1 MPAPSVPTP
10 HASLFHKVFS
20 RRKLA
25 AQHLRGVL
33 PPALVAA
40 VDWRTLRVE
49 SGHFVDDALA
59 WSASDLLYS
68 VKLGGERLLV
78 YVLLEHQSRSD
89 PLMVFRVLRYMV
101 RVWEKFL
108 AEHPDA
114 KTLPVIVPV
123 LLSHAEGG
131 WKAAVTMHE
140 LLGLEGERAVLLGA
154 FAPSFRLLLDDV
166 GAQSD
171 AELRGRTLDAL
182 GALALLLFRHGRD
195 PDGLLDRWAEWAEL
209 WRKLWSLAGGRKAV
223 GLLAWYSMLVN
234 PRVTREDAATALGG
248 ILGPGAR
255 EVVMT
260 EGERLIQLGEVRG
273 EARGEARG
281 ERKGLK
287 RGLRKGRVEG
297 RREALLT
304 LLAARGLAVSP
315 ALRARV
321 EACVELPCLD
331 GWIVRAAT
339 AQSADEALSGT

>member
-10 HASLFHKVFS
+10 HASLFLKVFS

-25 AQHLRGVL
+25 TQHLRGVL

-40 VDWRTLRVE
+40 LDWRTLRVE
-49 SGHFVDDALA
+49 SGHYVDDALT

-78 YVLLEHQSRSD
+78 YVLLEHQSSSD
-89 PLMVFRVLRYMV
+89 SHMVFRVLRYMV
-101 RVWEKFL
+101 RVWEKLL
-108 AEHPDA
+108 ADHPDA
-114 KTLPVIVPV
+114 KALPVIVPV

-166 GAQSD
+166 AAQSD

-182 GALALLLFRHGRD
+182 GALALLMLRHGRE
-195 PDGLLDRWAEWAEL
+195 PEGLLDRWVEWAEL
-209 WRKLWSLAGGRKAV
+209 WRSLWGLAGGRQAV

-234 PRVTREDAATALGG
+234 PRVTREEAATALGG

-273 EARGEARG
+273 EVRGEA
-281 ERKGLK
+281 KGLK

-297 RREALLT
+297 RVEGRREALLT
-304 LLAARGLAVSP
+304 LLVARGLAVTP

-321 EACVELPCLD
+321 EACVELACLD
-331 GWIVRAAT
+331 RWLVRAAT
-339 AQSADEALSGT
+339 ARSAAEALSER

>member
-49 SGHFVDDALA
+49 GGHFVDDALA

-78 YVLLEHQSRSD
+78 YVLLEHQSSSD
-89 PLMVFRVLRYMV
+89 PHMVFRVLRYMV

-108 AEHPDA
+108 EEHPEA

-123 LLSHAEGG
+123 VLSHAEGG
-131 WKAAVTMHE
+131 WNAAVTMHA
-140 LLGLEGERAVLLGA
+140 LLGLEGERLALLGA

-171 AELRGRTLDAL
+171 AELRGRALDAL
-182 GALALLLFRHGRD
+182 GSLALLLFRHGRD
-195 PDGLLDRWAEWAEL
+195 PDGLLDRWAEWAAL
-209 WRKLWSLAGGRKAV
+209 WRALWGLAGGRQAV
-223 GLLAWYSMLVN
+223 GLLAWYAMLVN
-234 PRVTREDAATALGG
+234 PLVTQEEAAAALGG
-248 ILGPGAR
+248 ILGPAAK

-260 EGERLIQLGEVRG
+260 EGERLMQMG
-273 EARGEARG
+273 EA
-281 ERKGLK
+281 KG
-287 RGLRKGRVEG
+287 RVEGRVEG

-304 LLAARGLAVSP
+304 LLEARGLAVTP

-321 EACVELPCLD
+321 GACVDLARLER
-331 GWIVRAAT
+331 WIVRAAT
-339 AQSADEALSGT
+339 AQSAADALSDT